1 MGLNCRPAGDKS
13 ADMSR
18 PLRIEYPGAVYHLIC
33 RGNNR
38 QEIFQDDLDRKR
50 YLEKLIHYCELKEVS
65 LLCYCLLSN
74 HIHLLVQTP
83 RGNLSKMMQ
92 PFQTSYTLYLN
103 RRHRRSGHVFE
114 QRYRALL
121 VDKDNYLLQVSRYI
135 HRNPVEAKLV
145 ERPQDY
151 RWSSY
156 GAYVSGKRVRGLTT
170 WIVLEQLGG
179 KQREQIRSYREYVES
194 APEGGT
200 SEEPPPTVKQVVIG
214 DPEFAEQL
222 FSERRVGVAMERTYT
237 LSEVEEAV
245 CQMMRIGRQE
255 LMRPQRTP
263 AVKRAREL
271 FMYLGR
277 RHTGASLREIA
288 DRLGVRDISTV
299 SHGEKRVTNCLR
311 GNSAEAK
318 ELKQVL
324 NKTCSLIQA

>member
-1 MGLNCRPAGDKS
+1 
-13 ADMSR
+13 MSR

-38 QEIFQDDLDRKR
+38 QKIFQDNLDRKR
-50 YLEKLIHYCELKEVS
+50 YLEKLIYYCELKEVL

-74 HIHLLVQTP
+74 HIHLLVETP
-83 RGNLSKMMQ
+83 QGNLSKMMQ

-114 QRYRALL
+114 QRYKALL
-121 VDKDNYLLQVSRYI
+121 VDKDNYILQVSRYI
-135 HRNPVEAKLV
+135 HRNPVEANLV

-156 GAYVSGKRVRGLTT
+156 GAYVTGKRVRGLTT

-179 KQREQIRSYREYVES
+179 KQHEQIRSYREYVES
-194 APEGGT
+194 TQEGSI
-200 SEEPPPTVKQVVIG
+200 SEGPPPTVKQVIIG
-214 DPEFAEQL
+214 DTEFAEQV
-222 FSERRVGVAMERTYT
+222 FSERRVGVAMERTYR

-277 RHTGASLREIA
+277 RHTSASLREIA

-299 SHGEKRVTNCLR
+299 SHGEKRVTNSLR
-311 GNSAEAK
+311 ENSAGAK
-318 ELKQVL
+318 ELKRVL
-324 NKTCSLIQA
+324 NKTYSLIQA